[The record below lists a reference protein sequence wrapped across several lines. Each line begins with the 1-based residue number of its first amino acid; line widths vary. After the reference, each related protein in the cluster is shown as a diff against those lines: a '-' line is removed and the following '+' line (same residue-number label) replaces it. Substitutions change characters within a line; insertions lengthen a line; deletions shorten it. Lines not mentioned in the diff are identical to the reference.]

1 MHIDDPYWY
10 IKPLIRERY
19 NKSEKEKDVFNKFI
33 CLWISFNA
41 FYSNCNDKDT
51 EDEQIKFISDN
62 FSSFNKIT
70 ESKEIKEFY
79 NFINDRKLYL
89 FAKFNKGLLNLLCYK
104 KNIDKIDLINDNEES
119 ILGKWDFEQATN
131 FNWLILKWKT
141 ASRNVLVRYYDDI
154 NNLNAFLFVLY
165 QIRCNLFHGGKN
177 AGNQD
182 EKDVIEKAVP
192 ALKKF
197 LERLFDI

>member
-1 MHIDDPYWY
+1 MYIDDPYWY
-10 IKPLIRERY
+10 IIPLIKERY

-62 FSSFNKIT
+62 FSSFNEIT
-70 ESKEIKEFY
+70 ESKEIKEFHD
-79 NFINDRKLYL
+79 FINDRELYL
-89 FAKFNKGLLNLLCYK
+89 FAKFNKWLLNLLCYK
-104 KNIDKIDLINDNEES
+104 KNITKIDLENDNKES
-119 ILGKWDFEQATN
+119 LLRKWDFEQATN
-131 FNWLILKWKT
+131 FNWLILKWKRT
-141 ASRNVLVRYYDDI
+141 SRNVLVRYYDDI

-177 AGNQD
+177 PENQN
-182 EKDVIEKAVP
+182 ERNVIEKAVP

-197 LERLFDI
+197 LGKLFDI